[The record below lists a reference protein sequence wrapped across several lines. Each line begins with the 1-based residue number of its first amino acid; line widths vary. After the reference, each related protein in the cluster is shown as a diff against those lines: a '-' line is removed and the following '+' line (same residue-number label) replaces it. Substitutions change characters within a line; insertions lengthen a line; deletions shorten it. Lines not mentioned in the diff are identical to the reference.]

1 MQVRAPNTV
10 SAKGY
15 TPLGSA
21 ECIRVGASGAR
32 TDATGR
38 YDVVFAGP
46 ATWAGPKHFIGTAG
60 LDKLAGREAA

>member
-1 MQVRAPNTV
+1 MPGTAGPREGRDPD
-10 SAKGY
+10 
-15 TPLGSA
+15 
-21 ECIRVGASGAR
+21 RR

-60 LDKLAGREAA
+60 LDRLAGREAA